1 LQKKVSSHQLL
12 RHLLKKFYRLVE
24 REDTNHLEFKPILGG
39 MVLLLI
45 LKIHFMKGYLLDARL
60 FAQKLLLIV
69 ASALL
74 ATITFAQDKK
84 EIDVNINNNKSNFW
98 GQPWVWVVGAAI
110 FILLLV
116 AILRG
121 GRKNA

>member
-1 LQKKVSSHQLL
+1 
-12 RHLLKKFYRLVE
+12 
-24 REDTNHLEFKPILGG
+24 
-39 MVLLLI
+39 
-45 LKIHFMKGYLLDARL
+45 MKGFLLDARSV
-60 FAQKLLLIV
+60 AQKLLFIM

-84 EIDVNINNNKSNFW
+84 EIDVNVNSSKSNFW
-98 GQPWVWVVGAAI
+98 GQPWVWVVGAAV

-121 GRKNA
+121 GRRNT

>member
-1 LQKKVSSHQLL
+1 
-12 RHLLKKFYRLVE
+12 
-24 REDTNHLEFKPILGG
+24 
-39 MVLLLI
+39 
-45 LKIHFMKGYLLDARL
+45 MKGFLLDARL
-60 FAQKLLLIV
+60 FAQKFFLII

-84 EIDVNINNNKSNFW
+84 EIDVNVSTHKDNFW

-121 GRKNA
+121 GRRNA

>member
-1 LQKKVSSHQLL
+1 
-12 RHLLKKFYRLVE
+12 
-24 REDTNHLEFKPILGG
+24 
-39 MVLLLI
+39 
-45 LKIHFMKGYLLDARL
+45 MKGFLLDTRL
-60 FAQKLLLIV
+60 FAQKLLLAL

-84 EIDVNINNNKSNFW
+84 EIDVNVNSNKSNFW

-121 GRKNA
+121 GRRNA

>member
-1 LQKKVSSHQLL
+1 
-12 RHLLKKFYRLVE
+12 
-24 REDTNHLEFKPILGG
+24 
-39 MVLLLI
+39 
-45 LKIHFMKGYLLDARL
+45 MKGFLLDARL
-60 FAQKLLLIV
+60 VAQKLSLIA

-98 GQPWVWVVGAAI
+98 GQPWVWVVGAAV

-121 GRKNA
+121 GRRNT